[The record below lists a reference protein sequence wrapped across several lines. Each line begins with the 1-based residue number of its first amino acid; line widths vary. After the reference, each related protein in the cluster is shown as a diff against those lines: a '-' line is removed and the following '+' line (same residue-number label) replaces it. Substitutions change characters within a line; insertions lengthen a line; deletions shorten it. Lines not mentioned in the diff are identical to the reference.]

1 MRSVQ
6 GRQGY
11 QGAWSI
17 QSNAMVSY
25 EIYVVTQIVEKRDC
39 FTGSGT
45 KDSAN
50 DQSKQPRIAREII
63 EWVIFAQQ
71 IKMFHKRFCMGL
83 DRLE

>member
-17 QSNAMVSY
+17 QSNAVVSHQ
-25 EIYVVTQIVEKRDC
+25 IYVATQIVEKRDC

-45 KDSAN
+45 KDLAN
-50 DQSKQPRIAREII
+50 DQSKQPRIAKEMLNR
-63 EWVIFAQQ
+63 VIFA
-71 IKMFHKRFCMGL
+71 
-83 DRLE
+83 

>member
-25 EIYVVTQIVEKRDC
+25 EIYVVTQIVEKRDG

-45 KDSAN
+45 KDLAN
-50 DQSKQPRIAREII
+50 YQSKQPRIAKEILNG
-63 EWVIFAQQ
+63 V
-71 IKMFHKRFCMGL
+71 
-83 DRLE
+83 

>member
-17 QSNAMVSY
+17 QSNAVVSY
-25 EIYVVTQIVEKRDC
+25 QIYIVTQIVEKCDC

-50 DQSKQPRIAREII
+50 DQSKQPRIAKEILNG
-63 EWVIFAQQ
+63 VIFAQQ
-71 IKMFHKRFCMGL
+71 IKILNKIFCTSL
-83 DRLE
+83 DRLG

>member
-17 QSNAMVSY
+17 QSKGVVSY
-25 EIYVVTQIVEKRDC
+25 QIYIVTQIAEKCDC

-50 DQSKQPRIAREII
+50 DQSKQPRIAKEILTG
-63 EWVIFAQQ
+63 VIFAQQ
-71 IKMFHKRFCMGL
+71 IKIFHKVFCIGL
-83 DRLE
+83 GRLE